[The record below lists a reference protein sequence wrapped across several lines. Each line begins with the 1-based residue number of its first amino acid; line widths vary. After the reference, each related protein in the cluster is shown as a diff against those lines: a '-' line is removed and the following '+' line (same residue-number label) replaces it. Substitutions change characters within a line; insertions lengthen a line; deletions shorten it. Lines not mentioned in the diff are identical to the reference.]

1 MDNFDLKQFLVE
13 NKTTTNSK
21 RLNENQS
28 PNLTNDE
35 KIYLE
40 NKIEEFLNSS
50 LFNSE
55 ILDRDS
61 EDFEPSLEEQAIQF
75 IIKSLQDRIS
85 YY

>member
-21 RLNENQS
+21 RLHENQS

-40 NKIEEFLNSS
+40 SKIEEFLNSS

>member
-40 NKIEEFLNSS
+40 SKIEEFLNSS